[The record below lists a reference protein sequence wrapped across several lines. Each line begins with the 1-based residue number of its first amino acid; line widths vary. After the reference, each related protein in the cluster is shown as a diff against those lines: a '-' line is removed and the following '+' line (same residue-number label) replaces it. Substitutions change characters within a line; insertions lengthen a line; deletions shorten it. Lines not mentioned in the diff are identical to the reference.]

1 MDYGISVTIYAIV
14 CYLIEIEIK
23 SMLKVLL
30 KYSNLA
36 SRDAPIGAEMLIW
49 LLWLETAKIV
59 KFPGQSD
66 RLEYKILY

>member
-36 SRDAPIGAEMLIW
+36 SRDAPIGAEMLI
-49 LLWLETAKIV
+49 
-59 KFPGQSD
+59 
-66 RLEYKILY
+66 